1 MYIIKCL
8 SACLHEAPVIC
19 VYIYET
25 FEFFIFYCL
34 CMSSFLLSPPLS
46 LLILPP
52 PFSLCMLC
60 VHVSYHDII
69 TSPTDYIQ
77 LYYMCVC
84 VCTCVCHINMYYIW
98 CVCICNHYVLIIVDN
113 GLTCCFNKRWG
124 DIFYY
129 H

>member
-1 MYIIKCL
+1 MKCL

-19 VYIYET
+19 VYIYDLLIYY
-25 FEFFIFYCL
+25 FLIACACHL
-34 CMSSFLLSPPLS
+34 SPASLSSSFSPYPS
-46 LLILPP
+46 S
-52 PFSLCMLC
+52 PFSLRMLC

-69 TSPTDYIQ
+69 TSPTNYIQ